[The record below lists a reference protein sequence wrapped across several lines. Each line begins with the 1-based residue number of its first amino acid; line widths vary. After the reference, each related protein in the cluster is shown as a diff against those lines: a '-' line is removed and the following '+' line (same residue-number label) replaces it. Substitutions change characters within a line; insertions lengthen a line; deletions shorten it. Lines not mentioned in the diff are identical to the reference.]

1 MASKDGYSPVDR
13 RSFSADDGS
22 RSLLSHDEK
31 IPGFERRRP
40 AQRRLH
46 FILKSILVLFVLV
59 LHAGLIAFLLNW
71 FGYTIWGGSRANM
84 TSDGMTGQHS
94 HVGHSGSSC
103 QTDSTHHRYGFEG
116 VIPAVYKD
124 PSAEFSQVNP
134 CGHSATEARA
144 RGCRYGMLYGAW
156 LPEECYDEE
165 TEENFKKYTNWRFWL
180 QANRTEE
187 VSWDEVAKGEHEYVL
202 VEWECE
208 YSPSRR
214 FHSRGMF

>member
-1 MASKDGYSPVDR
+1 MANTDDYSPIGR

-22 RSLLSHDEK
+22 QSLLSHDEK
-31 IPGFERRRP
+31 IPEINRRRP
-40 AQRRLH
+40 AKRRMN
-46 FILKSILVLFVLV
+46 FVLKSFASLLVLIA
-59 LHAGLIAFLLNW
+59 HAGLVAFLMNW
-71 FGYTIWGGSRANM
+71 FGIVVWGGSSSKTTDDSSSMA
-84 TSDGMTGQHS
+84 GQHS
-94 HVGHSGSSC
+94 HGAHGSSSC
-103 QTDSTHHRYGFEG
+103 QTDSTHVRYGFEG

-124 PSAEFSQVNP
+124 PSAEFSQINP
-134 CGHSATEARA
+134 CGHSAEEARA

-156 LPEECYDEE
+156 LPEDCYDEE

-208 YSPSRR
+208 YIFSP
-214 FHSRGMF
+214 

>member
-1 MASKDGYSPVDR
+1 MASRDEYSPVGR

-46 FILKSILVLFVLV
+46 FVLKSILLLFLLI
-59 LHAGLIAFLLNW
+59 LHAGLLALLLNW
-71 FGYTIWGGSRANM
+71 FGITLSSQANT

-94 HVGHSGSSC
+94 HG
-103 QTDSTHHRYGFEG
+103 TDGTHVRYGFEG
-116 VIPAVYKD
+116 VKPSVYKD
-124 PSAEFSQVNP
+124 PSADFTQVNP
-134 CGHSATEARA
+134 CGSSAAEARA
-144 RGCRYGMLYGAW
+144 NGCRYGMLYGAW

-165 TEENFKKYTNWRFWL
+165 TEENFKKWTDWRFYK
-180 QANRTEE
+180 QPNRTEE
-187 VSWDEVAKGEHEYVL
+187 VSWDEVAKGEHEWVL

-208 YSPSRR
+208 FSPSSCGR
-214 FHSRGMF
+214 FDA